1 MSKIS
6 AYPERHHY
14 ENEAKALVEKHPSL
28 KEPGSEKGWY
38 SWFHSLKFKLG
49 NYRQKLSAAGCPE
62 VVVKKRRKF
71 EGESVKKSKKGEVN
85 YCPDPPEGQSP
96 ENMEEKRNMME
107 AEMLKRD
114 PDPQLVEDL
123 MVATFSQRRKEI
135 IGDQPLIT
143 EVISR
148 WPALLHERQ
157 MDGLVPRLLEVY
169 KAAIKTGK
177 KQSLKDI
184 LDCLQKDDT
193 NEKRRTAALLGLP
206 HYISGED
213 PSTVVRMC
221 DAHRETLDETM
232 KGMQLGLLI
241 GYEGAEREAFPREV
255 FEIAVVVEETT
266 LKMWHA
272 AWPCSWLSS
281 TV

>member
-1 MSKIS
+1 M
-6 AYPERHHY
+6 
-14 ENEAKALVEKHPSL
+14 EK
-28 KEPGSEKGWY
+28 
-38 SWFHSLKFKLG
+38 
-49 NYRQKLSAAGCPE
+49 C
-62 VVVKKRRKF
+62 
-71 EGESVKKSKKGEVN
+71 
-85 YCPDPPEGQSP
+85 
-96 ENMEEKRNMME
+96 NMME

-157 MDGLVPRLLEVY
+157 IRTEFKRMVTKDLLEYFLDRRDGLVPRLLEVY
-169 KAAIKTGK
+169 KAATKTGK

-221 DAHRETLDETM
+221 DGRFSRKKNTSYPNPDLLTL
-232 KGMQLGLLI
+232 
-241 GYEGAEREAFPREV
+241 PV
-255 FEIAVVVEETT
+255 
-266 LKMWHA
+266 
-272 AWPCSWLSS
+272 
-281 TV
+281 

>member
-28 KEPGSEKGWY
+28 KEPGSEMGWY

-62 VVVKKRRKF
+62 VVVKKRRRF

-157 MDGLVPRLLEVY
+157 IRTEFKRMVTKDLLEYFLDRRDGLVPRLLEVY
-169 KAAIKTGK
+169 KAATKTGK

-232 KGMQLGLLI
+232 KGMQLGLLN
-241 GYEGAEREAFPREV
+241 GMPFHGR
-255 FEIAVVVEETT
+255 
-266 LKMWHA
+266 
-272 AWPCSWLSS
+272 SS
-281 TV
+281 R